1 MLYRYKKSF
10 KKVAMGLLSL
20 TTKNKSVSHLSETIE
35 VYEKNTH
42 KQLYF
47 WKEGENI
54 TGLAGVE
61 IGDHDFSILH
71 LSVNPSYPVEET
83 GMKIVEELRH
93 LMRGKEMILSRDAA
107 LYLGK
112 IRHMAEDII
121 PYREE
126 QEIS

>member
-1 MLYRYKKSF
+1 MLYKYKKSS

-20 TTKNKSVSHLSETIE
+20 VTKNKSVSHLSETIE
-35 VYEKNTH
+35 VYEKN
-42 KQLYF
+42 KQMQLYF

-83 GMKIVEELRH
+83 GLQIVEELRL
-93 LMRGKEMILSRDAA
+93 LMRGKEMILSRGAA

-112 IRHMAEDII
+112 IRHMAEDIL
-121 PYREE
+121 PYREAK
-126 QEIS
+126 EIS

>member
-1 MLYRYKKSF
+1 MLYKYKKSS

-20 TTKNKSVSHLSETIE
+20 VTKNKSVSYLSETIE

-42 KQLYF
+42 MQLYF

-61 IGDHDFSILH
+61 IGDNDFTILH

-83 GMKIVEELRH
+83 GLHIVEELRL
-93 LMRGKEMILSRDAA
+93 LMRGKEMILSRGAA

>member
-35 VYEKNTH
+35 VYEKNTQ

-83 GMKIVEELRH
+83 GMKIVEELRL

-112 IRHMAEDII
+112 IRHMAEDIM

-126 QEIS
+126 KEIS